1 MTNNYI
7 IAGAERQAE
16 LEAAKAAFFMGGRQV
31 TELPSRQ
38 VLPPSRKNW
47 GDPETVLK
55 RKRNVKQSDTCRKFD
70 ASLAERHKL
79 RRIAEAL

>member
-7 IAGAERQAE
+7 LAGAERQAE
-16 LEAAKAAFFMGGRQV
+16 LEAAKAAFFMGGRQI

-47 GDPETVLK
+47 VDPETVLK
-55 RKRNVKQSDTCRKFD
+55 RKRRRPSPADR
-70 ASLAERHKL
+70 AAL
-79 RRIAEAL
+79 RRMADSL